1 VISYT
6 SLLASTVEARSTV
19 KPIWRDGIGVPFFL
33 GFLIRGTRPDR
44 LIFPRVLRVRLG
56 GRITSGHDGR
66 ESGERAAPGA
76 GASGGP
82 THPRITSG
90 DLCRSPLPMKGG
102 ALIAGLSLFCSVRAI
117 PRDRS
122 ANRGGGARLAA
133 ERVAAPSATL
143 RAALLPRKRERSST
157 AASVQVVRWV
167 PGSSPGDD
175 GTGESGLAE
184 PAGRRGSRRAQ

>member
-66 ESGERAAPGA
+66 ESGERAAPGCRCKRA
-76 GASGGP
+76 PHPSPDQVGGP
-82 THPRITSG
+82 SPV
-90 DLCRSPLPMKGG
+90 PLPMKG
-102 ALIAGLSLFCSVRAI
+102 
-117 PRDRS
+117 
-122 ANRGGGARLAA
+122 
-133 ERVAAPSATL
+133 
-143 RAALLPRKRERSST
+143 RER
-157 AASVQVVRWV
+157 
-167 PGSSPGDD
+167 
-175 GTGESGLAE
+175 
-184 PAGRRGSRRAQ
+184 